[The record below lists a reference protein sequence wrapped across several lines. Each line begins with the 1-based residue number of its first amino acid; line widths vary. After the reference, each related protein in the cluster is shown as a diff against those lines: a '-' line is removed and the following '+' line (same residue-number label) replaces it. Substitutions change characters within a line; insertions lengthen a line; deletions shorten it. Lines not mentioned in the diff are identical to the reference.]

1 MTEHNSY
8 LGWLIRNVALAAVA
22 LSFTFATQAQ
32 ERWYSVEVI
41 IFERTSSAGL
51 ASELW
56 PEQVEEPSLGL
67 MLSASGDNSVGLLD
81 SAGRQGELIEPMGDE
96 SLSLKDVARKLAR
109 SGRYTPLTHQGW
121 RQPTMDKTQALP
133 VTIDTGPVRGTI
145 RLYVARYLHAEAHLV
160 FENPSAAAE
169 AQFELKESR
178 RMRSGELHYFDH
190 PVFGMLLRATPYEA
204 PGGEYLPAP
213 TQQQPATDP
222 NTESTN
228 QPAKPAQS

>member
-1 MTEHNSY
+1 MTENYSS
-8 LGWLIRNVALAAVA
+8 LGWLIRKAALLAVA
-22 LSFTFATQAQ
+22 FSFAFATEAQ

-67 MLSASGDNSVGLLD
+67 MLSASGNNSVGLLD
-81 SAGRQGELIEPMGDE
+81 SAGRRGELIEPMGSE
-96 SLSLKDVARKLAR
+96 SLSLKDVARRLTR

-121 RQPTMDKTQALP
+121 RQPTMDKTLALP
-133 VTIDTGPVRGTI
+133 VTIDSESVRGTI

-160 FENPSAAAE
+160 FENPSAAGE

-190 PVFGMLLRATPYEA
+190 PVFGMLLRATPYEP

-213 TQQQPATDP
+213 NQEQPAEET
-222 NTESTN
+222 NTEPSK
-228 QPAKPAQS
+228 PAAQPAQS